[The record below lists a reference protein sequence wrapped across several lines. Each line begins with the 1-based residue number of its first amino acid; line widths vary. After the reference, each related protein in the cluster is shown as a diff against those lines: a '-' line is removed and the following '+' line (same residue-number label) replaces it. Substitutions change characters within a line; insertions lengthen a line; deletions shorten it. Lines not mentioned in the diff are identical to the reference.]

1 MPRGAAGP
9 VLDAIAEIFGTQAA
23 ECHINIKRAGTLQYA
38 WQ

>member
-1 MPRGAAGP
+1 MPRRAARP
-9 VLDAIAEIFGTQAA
+9 VLDAIVEIFGTQAA